1 MPHIASMGIYVV
13 KASVMKELLLG
24 TYPTANDFG
33 SEIIPGAVAEGKR
46 VQASPHLA
54 SRPLT
59 PSLPTFALLTCSAPV
74 STSHSHLGGILPHFC
89 FLARK
94 FGYAEQHSEAAFSY
108 PSSSCSRGT

>member
-46 VQASPHLA
+46 VQACLLSWMPF
-54 SRPLT
+54 LT
-59 PSLPTFALLTCSAPV
+59 TTHVACNRLTNIRAGV
-74 STSHSHLGGILPHFC
+74 
-89 FLARK
+89 
-94 FGYAEQHSEAAFSY
+94 
-108 PSSSCSRGT
+108 